1 MQALTKLADLKR
13 AAVARGI
20 VPFFVHVSP
29 EGWPPMGHFEEN
41 MQVIIDDELPYGQ
54 AVVAAWNMRRTK
66 ERAVRPEFARE

>member
-20 VPFFVHVSP
+20 LPIYVHVSP
-29 EGWPPMGHFEEN
+29 EGWPELGQYAEN
-41 MQVIIDDELPYGQ
+41 MQVVIDDELPYGQ

-66 ERAVRPEFARE
+66 ERAVRPEFVRE